1 MEKRHF
7 TRVVFQSEA
16 VVKSKDESLKGEIGN
31 LSLNGMF
38 LNAPGALPV
47 SEPVEVEIFLSG
59 STSKLVLKMEGT
71 VARDTPEGL
80 AIQFKGMS
88 LDSFIH
94 LKNIIAYNR
103 GDEEKVMEE
112 FYEYMRFNEAQH
124 PADEEGFD
132 L

>member
-1 MEKRHF
+1 MDKRHF

-16 VVKSKDESLKGEIGN
+16 IVKSKDKTLKGEIGN
-31 LSLNGMF
+31 LSLNGIF

-59 STSKLVLKMEGT
+59 TTSELALKMEGT
-71 VARDTPEGL
+71 VLRDSPEGL

-88 LDSFIH
+88 LDSFIY
-94 LKNIIAYNR
+94 LKNIISYNR

-112 FYEYMRFNEAQH
+112 FYEYMRFNETQH
-124 PADEEGFD
+124 PSDEEGFD

>member
-1 MEKRHF
+1 MEKRQF

-16 VVKSKDESLKGEIGN
+16 IVKAKDKTLKGEIGN
-31 LSLNGMF
+31 LSLNGIF

-47 SEPVEVEIFLSG
+47 SEPVEVEIYLSG
-59 STSKLVLKMEGT
+59 STSELALKMEGT
-71 VARDTPEGL
+71 VLRDSPEGL

-94 LKNIIAYNR
+94 LKNIISYNR

-112 FYEYMRFNEAQH
+112 FYEYMRFNETQPH
-124 PADEEGFD
+124 SDEEGFD
-132 L
+132 V